1 MRELHSFKLYVAMC
15 VSSVMVFLAGCNA
28 HLPGPSYTDV
38 KIPQEKFRQIETL
51 ERPEAEPNEAPMADA
66 NEAPPEELELSLE
79 ECRALALQNN
89 LKLKADLIAPT
100 IAAERLS
107 EAEAKF
113 EASFFANGNLDKS
126 EVPGGTLIEVA
137 PGVFFPAIAASKSE
151 TSFADLGVR
160 LPLHTGGSVT
170 FDLADTRIK
179 DLDGGPLFNPSYR
192 NQFSV
197 SISQPLLRNAGKWAN
212 MHSIRVAGYSRQM
225 IDARAKLDIIVV
237 LAAID
242 RVYWRLYAAQRE
254 LQVRKQQYDLAQV
267 QLERAQHLVNLG
279 ERAQVE
285 IIRAEAGVAQQLE
298 AIIIAEINLRERE
311 RELKRVINKPGLD
324 IRTSTVLVPVTE
336 PDPVRYDTDRSQ
348 LVRLAMDSRME
359 LLELQIQLLQDASS
373 VDYARNQ
380 ALPLASLG
388 YTYNITATEDS
399 RNGSFDLLYSS
410 EFTSHRLNAQ
420 MVIPLGN
427 QAAKSRIRQAI
438 YQRRQRLASRNDRE
452 AIIELE
458 VLNAIDRAEANWQR
472 ILAARQ
478 NCILN
483 GYLYEAEK
491 SQFDLGTRTST
502 DVLDAQITFANAQSN
517 EISAL
522 AEYQIA
528 QVDLAYATG
537 TILGAARI
545 QWAPI
550 VPAGVAP

>member
-1 MRELHSFKLYVAMC
+1 MKELHSFEFFVAMG
-15 VSSVMVFLAGCNA
+15 VYSVMVFLAGCNA
-28 HLPGPSYTDV
+28 HLCGPSYADV

-51 ERPEAEPNEAPMADA
+51 ELPEAEPNDAPMANANDA
-66 NEAPPEELELSLE
+66 PSKELQLSLE
-79 ECRALALQNN
+79 ECRALALQND
-89 LKLKADLIAPT
+89 LKLKADLITPM

-137 PGVFFPAIAASKSE
+137 PGVFVPAIAASKSE
-151 TSFADLGVR
+151 TSFADLGVQ
-160 LPLHTGGSVT
+160 LPLYTGGSVT
-170 FDLADTRIK
+170 FDWADTRIK

-192 NQFSV
+192 SQFSV
-197 SISQPLLRNAGKWAN
+197 SVSQPLLQNAGKWAN

-225 IDARAKLDIIVV
+225 IDARAKLEVIVV
-237 LAAID
+237 LAAVD
-242 RVYWRLYAAQRE
+242 RVYWRLYAAQKE
-254 LQVRKQQYDLAQV
+254 LQVRRQQYDLAQG
-267 QLERAQHLVNLG
+267 QLERAQRLVELG
-279 ERAQVE
+279 ERTQIE

-298 AIIIAEINLRERE
+298 AIIIAENNLRYRE

-324 IRTSTVLVPVTE
+324 MRTSTVLVPLTE
-336 PDPVRYDTDRSQ
+336 PDPVRYDTDHSQ
-348 LVRLAMDSRME
+348 LVRIAMDSRME

-399 RNGSFDLLYSS
+399 RDEALDLLYSS
-410 EFTSHRLNAQ
+410 DFTGHRLNAQ
-420 MVIPLGN
+420 MVIRIGN
-427 QAAKSRIRQAI
+427 QAAKSRIRQAL
-438 YQRRQRLASRNDRE
+438 YQRRQRLASRKDRE
-452 AIIELE
+452 AMIEWE
-458 VLNAIDRAEANWQR
+458 VLNAIDLVEANWQR

-478 NCILN
+478 NSILN
-483 GYLYEAEK
+483 GHLYEAEK
-491 SQFDLGTRTST
+491 RQFDLGTRTST
-502 DVLDAQITFANAQSN
+502 DVVDAQTTFANAQIA

-528 QVDLAYATG
+528 LVDLAYATG

-550 VPAGVAP
+550 IPAGVAH